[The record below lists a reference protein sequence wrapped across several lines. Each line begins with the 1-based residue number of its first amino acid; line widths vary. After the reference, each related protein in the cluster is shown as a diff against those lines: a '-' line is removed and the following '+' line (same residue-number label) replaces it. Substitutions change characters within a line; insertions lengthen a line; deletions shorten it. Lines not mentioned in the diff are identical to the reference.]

1 MKSSLIRAILA
12 VASIGASTASAQISD
27 LADVSNIGTAETFKR
42 TGPDQLRI
50 LIRVYDFAHVDRDV
64 LQSGEK
70 LTTQI
75 FRKAGTEVVWL
86 DRLTAQPSNAEVV
99 GPEFRLNIV
108 PRLEMLSSAQ
118 EKSKDDLLGFATP
131 CGETEQACI
140 FYVLYSRISTWAAQN
155 GTTPN
160 RILGHVMA
168 HEIGHALLGPYA
180 HAPTGIMQGR
190 LPRLNMGRVLYFT
203 DVQSRLLRADLA
215 SRIWAVT
222 SRLREP
228 DSDF

>member
-1 MKSSLIRAILA
+1 MKSSLIRAILV

-108 PRLEMLSSAQ
+108 PRFEMLSTAQ

-140 FYVLYSRISTWAAQN
+140 FYVLYSRISAWAAQN

-168 HEIGHALLGPYA
+168 HEIGHALLGPNA
-180 HAPTGIMQGR
+180 HAPSGIMQGR

-222 SRLREP
+222 SRLREQ